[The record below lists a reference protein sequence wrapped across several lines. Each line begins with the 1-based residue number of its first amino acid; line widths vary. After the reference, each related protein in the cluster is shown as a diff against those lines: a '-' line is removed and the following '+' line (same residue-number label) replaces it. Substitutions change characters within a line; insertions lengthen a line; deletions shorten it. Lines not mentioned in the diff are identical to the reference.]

1 MCLCVTCSVMSD
13 FANPWT
19 AVHQFLCLCK
29 FLGKNTGQGCHFLL
43 QGILSTQR
51 IEPKSPT
58 SQAGSLWSEPPEEAI
73 ITLLNKC
80 IINKSLIYNFI
91 ISDYVDHLIGSF
103 QHPSAP
109 FHSQSVC
116 SNSGFCKSCLSC
128 RSTLLSGFFLQL
140 SLLLHVT
147 RIEARC
153 VQGCSVFFFTSLSL
167 ALETVSCVNASF
179 LLSVLHYVE
188 FAQPR
193 HALFFVCVHV
203 IVTLMAV
210 PWVKILLIFWGTISV
225 PLS

>member
-1 MCLCVTCSVMSD
+1 MWVTCSVMSD
-13 FANPWT
+13 FENPWT
-19 AVHQFLCLCK
+19 AVHQVPLSVQISRQEYW
-29 FLGKNTGQGCHFLL
+29 TGLPFPPPGNLVNPADW
-43 QGILSTQR
+43 TQVSH
-51 IEPKSPT
+51 I
-58 SQAGSLWSEPPEEAI
+58 AGRFFMVWAAEEAI

-91 ISDYVDHLIGSF
+91 ISDCVDHLIGSL

-128 RSTLLSGFFLQL
+128 RSALLSGFFLQL

-147 RIEARC
+147 RTEARC
-153 VQGCSVFFFTSLSL
+153 VQGCLFFFFTSLSL

-179 LLSVLHYVE
+179 LSVLHYVE

-203 IVTLMAV
+203 IVTLMAI
-210 PWVKILLIFWGTISV
+210 PGVKILLIFWGTISV